1 MLLVSDNDDV
11 DDDGDD
17 DDDVVEEDGYGVEL
31 VDGVQLVRRLTW
43 ECPIVRTKGSSLF
56 CC

>member
-1 MLLVSDNDDV
+1 MSDNDDA
-11 DDDGDD
+11 DDDDD
-17 DDDVVEEDGYGVEL
+17 VEDDVVEEDGSGVEL

>member
-1 MLLVSDNDDV
+1 MIA
-11 DDDGDD
+11 GDD
-17 DDDVVEEDGYGVEL
+17 DDDDDDDDDEVEEDEAVL
-31 VDGVQLVRRLTW
+31 VDGVQLIRRLTW